1 MDNIS
6 EITIGH
12 IMTKDIIAAG
22 PTNRFSQLFQ
32 FFSERNINHMPIVE
46 NGKLIGIIS
55 NKDIVRLLY
64 KYVILQKRTDIA
76 ALDEELRIIDFMTKD
91 VLTAKEETTIVEV
104 KDMFGKQP
112 FNCLPVVNAE
122 GHLVGIVT
130 PKDLMKMKII
140 HVDGSDYGG
149 Y

>member
-1 MDNIS
+1 
-6 EITIGH
+6 
-12 IMTKDIIAAG
+12 MTKDIIAAG

-76 ALDEELRIIDFMTKD
+76 ALDEELKIIDLMTKD
-91 VLTAKEETTIVEV
+91 VVTATEDTTIVDV

-140 HVDGSDYGG
+140 HVDGSNYGG

>member
-1 MDNIS
+1 MDSIS

-22 PTNRFSQLFQ
+22 PSNRLSQLFQ
-32 FFSERNINHMPIVE
+32 FFSERNINHLPIVE

-55 NKDIVRLLY
+55 NKDLVRLLY
-64 KYVILQKRTDIA
+64 KYVIIQKRTDIA
-76 ALDEELRIIDFMTKD
+76 ALDEEFKIVDYMTKD
-91 VLTAKEETTIVEV
+91 VVTATESTTVVDV
-104 KDMFGKQP
+104 KDMFGKKP

-122 GHLVGIVT
+122 GQLVGIVT

>member
-64 KYVILQKRTDIA
+64 KYVIVQKRTDIA
-76 ALDEELRIIDFMTKD
+76 VLDEELKIIDLMTKD
-91 VLTAKEETTIVEV
+91 VLTATEDTTIVDV
-104 KDMFGKQP
+104 KDMFGKHP
-112 FNCLPVVNAE
+112 FHCLPVVNAE

-140 HVDGSDYGG
+140 HIDGSDYGG

>member
-22 PTNRFSQLFQ
+22 PTNIFSQLFQ

-64 KYVILQKRTDIA
+64 KYMIVQKRTDIA
-76 ALDEELRIIDFMTKD
+76 ALDEELKIIDLMTKD
-91 VLTAKEETTIVEV
+91 VLTATEDTTIVDV

-112 FNCLPVVNAE
+112 FHCLPVVNAE

-140 HVDGSDYGG
+140 HIDGSDYGG